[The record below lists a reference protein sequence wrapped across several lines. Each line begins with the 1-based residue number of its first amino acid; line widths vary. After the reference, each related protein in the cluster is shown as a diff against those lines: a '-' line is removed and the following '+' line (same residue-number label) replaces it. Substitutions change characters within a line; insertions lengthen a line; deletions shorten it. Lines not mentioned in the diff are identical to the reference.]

1 MVLERGTTMKKT
13 WLRILCVAMLSV
25 LLCMMLVA
33 CKDFDNNKNP
43 EVSSSEMTTEESTP
57 EVSSTETTT
66 EKTDPPKPVEKI
78 GNEGENTDT
87 DWGND
92 VIA

>member
-1 MVLERGTTMKKT
+1 MILERGTTMKKT

-43 EVSSSEMTTEESTP
+43 EVSSSEMTTE
-57 EVSSTETTT
+57 
-66 EKTDPPKPVEKI
+66 KTDPPKPVEKI